1 MKSESTASAGI
12 WSRLIAGAIFAGTSG
27 FAAAEPATT
36 NDAAVAKVFAAF
48 AQPGQPGCS
57 VGARRDGAMVHASAH
72 GLADLAAG
80 KKLSEHSV
88 FNIASISKQFTA
100 FSILLLDERKALS
113 IDDPLTKYVPELAE
127 SARGVTLRHLLHHVG
142 GLRDYE
148 GLLMLRGRRLVD
160 GATQAETIRTLGRQ
174 RAANFPAGTKYV
186 YSNSGYVLLATVVER
201 VSGQSM
207 KQFAAQ
213 NIFTPLGMTHT
224 SIVDRYPTD
233 IGALARG
240 YTPAKQGFDIDE
252 SAWEQVGDGQVHT
265 TVGDLLLWTD
275 NFRSGRVGGAA
286 LVKRMTEVGVLKSGE
301 RLDYAAGLVV
311 SEYNGLRMV
320 GHSGGWAGY
329 NSNLLMFP
337 EQQFAVAVLCNRN
350 DQSPGKF
357 ARAVADILLADEM
370 RRIGKRTPDDE
381 ESDDDK
387 PPNAGWKPKNL
398 AAYEGVYVSDEA
410 EARCVLVQR
419 GGALVLEGCA
429 PGAKLQPSARGE
441 FYVPDLHARLR
452 FGDTTGT
459 PAGFTLHTFGLDG
472 LAFTKQ

>member
-1 MKSESTASAGI
+1 MKFDGKSSAGI
-12 WSRLIAGAIFAGTSG
+12 WSRLITGAVLAGISG
-27 FAAAEPATT
+27 FAAAEPSTT

-57 VGARRDGAMVHASAH
+57 VGARRDGAMVHSSAH
-72 GLADLAAG
+72 GLADIAAG
-80 KKLSEHSV
+80 KQLNEQSV

-207 KQFAAQ
+207 KQFATQ
-213 NIFTPLGMTHT
+213 NIFTPLAMTHT
-224 SIVDRYPTD
+224 TIVDRYPAD

-265 TVGDLLLWTD
+265 TVGDLLLWSD
-275 NFRSGRVGGAA
+275 NFRSGRVGGPA
-286 LVKRMTEVGVLKSGE
+286 LVKRMTEVGVLESGE

-311 SEYNGLRMV
+311 GEYNGLRMV

-329 NSNLLMFP
+329 NSQP
-337 EQQFAVAVLCNRN
+337 ADVSRAAV
-350 DQSPGKF
+350 
-357 ARAVADILLADEM
+357 
-370 RRIGKRTPDDE
+370 
-381 ESDDDK
+381 
-387 PPNAGWKPKNL
+387 
-398 AAYEGVYVSDEA
+398 
-410 EARCVLVQR
+410 R
-419 GGALVLEGCA
+419 GHGAL
-429 PGAKLQPSARGE
+429 
-441 FYVPDLHARLR
+441 
-452 FGDTTGT
+452 
-459 PAGFTLHTFGLDG
+459 
-472 LAFTKQ
+472 